1 MRVSKFEKLG
11 RSSLS
16 LSLLVTLTPNL
27 LQQDH
32 LAQGKRSSQTHTGC
46 RQIITPTN
54 PQNKRHPKCKLY
66 KKKKQFLTSPLPP
79 HHKTFEEP
87 APHSSS

>member
-66 KKKKQFLTSPLPP
+66 KKKKTIPHITTSPTP
-79 HHKTFEEP
+79 
-87 APHSSS
+87 

>member
-1 MRVSKFEKLG
+1 MILSL
-11 RSSLS
+11 SLS
-16 LSLLVTLTPNL
+16 LSLLVTLIPNL

-32 LAQGKRSSQTHTGC
+32 LAEEKRSSQTHTGC

-54 PQNKRHPKCKLY
+54 PHSKRHPKCKLY
-66 KKKKQFLTSPLPP
+66 KKKQFLTPPLPP

-87 APHSSS
+87 TPHSSS

>member
-54 PQNKRHPKCKLY
+54 PQNKRHPKCKLN
-66 KKKKQFLTSPLPP
+66 KKKQFLTSPLPP